1 MEYRGRG
8 HAAAP
13 PTKIAGRVVDAAFG
27 GLDRRDVGPYLVAQ
41 VVGCVAGAVLA
52 NGMFELAAVSIFP
65 PPPRRDRAP
74 PPSAPTSAPPTGSP
88 ARRFANPAISVGR
101 MFSDTFAGIA
111 PEGADVSHV
120 LFVCLHNAG
129 RSQISQAL

>member
-27 GLDRRDVGPYLVAQ
+27 GPDRRDVGPYLVAQ
-41 VVGCVAGAVLA
+41 VVGCVAGEVLA
-52 NGMFELAAVSIFP
+52 NGMFELAAVRIFP

-74 PPSAPTSAPPTGSP
+74 RRRCLHRRRLLVHQLDASPTRPSASG
-88 ARRFANPAISVGR
+88 
-101 MFSDTFAGIA
+101 
-111 PEGADVSHV
+111 
-120 LFVCLHNAG
+120 
-129 RSQISQAL
+129 